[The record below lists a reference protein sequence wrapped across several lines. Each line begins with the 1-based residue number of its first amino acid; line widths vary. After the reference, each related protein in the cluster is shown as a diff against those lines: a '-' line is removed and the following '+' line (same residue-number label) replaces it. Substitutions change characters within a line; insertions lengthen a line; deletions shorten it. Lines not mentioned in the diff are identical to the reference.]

1 MNTVL
6 VFGANGQLGS
16 EIKKISKEFSNL
28 QITYTDVEDLD
39 ITDVSKLKLFFSNKK
54 FSYVINAAAYTAVDK
69 AESEFKIATKIN
81 VEGVTN
87 IARLATNYKLH
98 LIHISTDYVF
108 DGKSNLPYNED
119 SLPNPLNVYGKT
131 KYKSEIEALRHPE
144 TIVIRTSW
152 LYSTFGNNFVK
163 TILKRAKEKDEI
175 KVVYDQVGSPTYAED
190 LARAILS
197 IINENINRKN
207 FFKRGIYH
215 FTNQGLCSWYDF
227 AYEIISYFNLPCKV
241 IPILTEEYP
250 TPAKRPAYSVLDCK
264 KYKETFEQ
272 EIPYWRDSL
281 HRCLSTL
288 KL

>member
-163 TILKRAKEKDEI
+163 TILKHAKEKDEI

>member
-81 VEGVTN
+81 VEGVSN

-163 TILKRAKEKDEI
+163 TILKHAKEKDEI

-227 AYEIISYFNLPCKV
+227 AYEIVSYFNLPCKV

>member
-163 TILKRAKEKDEI
+163 TILKHAKEKDEI

-227 AYEIISYFNLPCKV
+227 AYEIVSYFNLPCKV

>member
-227 AYEIISYFNLPCKV
+227 AYEIVSYFNLPCKV

>member
-163 TILKRAKEKDEI
+163 TILKHAKEKDEI

-197 IINENINRKN
+197 IINENINCKN

-227 AYEIISYFNLPCKV
+227 AYEIVSYFNLPCKV